1 MLSVSDTGVGMDEV
15 TQSHIFEPFFTTKP
29 EGKGT
34 GLGLA
39 TVYGIVKQSEGFIWV
54 YSEPGHGATFK
65 VYLPR
70 VDGPAT
76 PALAERTAVDSL
88 RGTESILVVEDQE
101 ALRRMIEEILEEQG
115 YTVLAAADGRTALD
129 LARAHAGP
137 LQLLLTDVVMPGMN
151 GRELAE
157 RLGALRP
164 GIRALFMSGYSDG
177 SITDRG
183 LLATG
188 ASLIQKPFS
197 GDALKLAV
205 RKALEQR

>member
-1 MLSVSDTGVGMDEV
+1 MVAAHGEQALSIIRSGSQAID
-15 TQSHIFEPFFTTKP
+15 
-29 EGKGT
+29 
-34 GLGLA
+34 
-39 TVYGIVKQSEGFIWV
+39 
-54 YSEPGHGATFK
+54 
-65 VYLPR
+65 
-70 VDGPAT
+70 
-76 PALAERTAVDSL
+76 
-88 RGTESILVVEDQE
+88 
-101 ALRRMIEEILEEQG
+101 
-115 YTVLAAADGRTALD
+115 
-129 LARAHAGP
+129 
-137 LQLLLTDVVMPGMN
+137 LLLTDVVMPGMN